1 MEIQPIKQEQ
11 DHISDLYLNL
21 NSKSTP
27 HKLKHKHIAPSALS
41 PHSNPNSLSLYGNP
55 DLSLLQGNNNINN
68 QFPPNFNYY
77 DLFMGVPFIS
87 EFDSP
92 PYPSIN
98 TPFTQK
104 IPIKTLKDEEYIYV
118 NSKQY
123 YRILQRREKRKKLS
137 ILYQNSSDSNKK
149 YHHESRHKHAMNR
162 KRGKGGRFLSKNEK
176 EEEEQKDMSINK

>member
-11 DHISDLYLNL
+11 DRISDLYLNL
-21 NSKSTP
+21 NSKTTP
-27 HKLKHKHIAPSALS
+27 IKLKHKHTAPSALS

-55 DLSLLQGNNNINN
+55 DSTLLQGKNNINN

-87 EFDSP
+87 DFDSL
-92 PYPSIN
+92 PYPSIKS
-98 TPFTQK
+98 PFTQK

-137 ILYQNSSDSNKK
+137 LLYQNSSDTNKK
-149 YHHESRHKHAMNR
+149 YLHESRHKHAMNR

-176 EEEEQKDMSINK
+176 EEEEQKDISINK

>member
-77 DLFMGVPFIS
+77 DSYYHLYDVHYLHVSLCYYFQRIFS
-87 EFDSP
+87 FDIDS
-92 PYPSIN
+92 YSDFFYFGYSY
-98 TPFTQK
+98 FT
-104 IPIKTLKDEEYIYV
+104 Y
-118 NSKQY
+118 N
-123 YRILQRREKRKKLS
+123 
-137 ILYQNSSDSNKK
+137 
-149 YHHESRHKHAMNR
+149 
-162 KRGKGGRFLSKNEK
+162 
-176 EEEEQKDMSINK
+176 